1 MIRIYII
8 HIVIRLNILAKNN
21 VINYK
26 ISEWKAII
34 KTSILYLKSKLI
46 TFMTII
52 KSSFSFI
59 QNYMENLFILEL
71 NYSRKNKNIHTS
83 NKSTYI

>member
-1 MIRIYII
+1 M
-8 HIVIRLNILAKNN
+8 RLNILAKNN

-26 ISEWKAII
+26 ISEWQANI

-46 TFMTII
+46 TFMPII

-59 QNYMENLFILEL
+59 QN
-71 NYSRKNKNIHTS
+71 
-83 NKSTYI
+83 

>member
-1 MIRIYII
+1 M
-8 HIVIRLNILAKNN
+8 RLNILAKNN

-26 ISEWKAII
+26 ISEWQAII
-34 KTSILYLKSKLI
+34 KTLILFLKSKLI
-46 TFMTII
+46 TFMPII

-59 QNYMENLFILEL
+59 QNYMEILFKLEL

-83 NKSTYI
+83 NKLTYI